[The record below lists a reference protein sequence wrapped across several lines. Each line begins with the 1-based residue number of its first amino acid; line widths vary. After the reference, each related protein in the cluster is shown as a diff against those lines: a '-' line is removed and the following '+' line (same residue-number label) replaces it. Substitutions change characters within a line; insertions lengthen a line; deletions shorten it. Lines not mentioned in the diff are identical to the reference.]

1 MDWKWASLAFFIL
14 GLLCLPVWP
23 YSASWP
29 IYPTAFAWFVSLL
42 TLLVSIFA
50 KRGSTVWKHKG
61 QG

>member
-1 MDWKWASLAFFIL
+1 MDFKWVSVFFFIL
-14 GLLCLPVWP
+14 GIICLPVWP
-23 YSASWP
+23 YNASWRF
-29 IYPTAFAWFVSLL
+29 YPSAFCFFVGLL